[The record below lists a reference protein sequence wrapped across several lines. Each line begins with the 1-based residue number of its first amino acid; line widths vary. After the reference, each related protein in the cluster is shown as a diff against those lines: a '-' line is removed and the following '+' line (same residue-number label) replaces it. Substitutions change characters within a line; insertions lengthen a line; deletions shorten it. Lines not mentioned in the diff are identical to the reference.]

1 MNKRLLGLTAAIL
14 IGIAWSGLG
23 AEIVLRDDFSTNAP
37 GNDVPAG
44 WRLYRQGPTLGGISV
59 EPSGNAMRLHLKD
72 VCDKSEIGITRI
84 LPAVRGKYYRLTA
97 TAVPAAGTT
106 RNSSKSSVAL
116 QLRFLSNPPLIKQ
129 VWMADNREAVAA
141 AQANADRLQIY
152 IYTMKPGQPD
162 VFIPEVRLEVS
173 DTPFK

>member
-1 MNKRLLGLTAAIL
+1 MSKRLLGLTAAIL
-14 IGIAWSGLG
+14 FGIAGSGFG

-44 WRLYRQGPTLGGISV
+44 WRLYRQGPNLGGISV
-59 EPSGNAMRLHLKD
+59 EPAGKAMRLHLKD
-72 VCDKSEIGITRI
+72 ICDKSEIGITRI

-97 TAVPAAGTT
+97 TAVPAPGTHIAHNT
-106 RNSSKSSVAL
+106 VIL
-116 QLRFLSNPPLIKQ
+116 QLRFLSKPPKIQ
-129 VWMADNREAVAA
+129 YARMRENQLETVVG
-141 AQANADRLQIY
+141 QANDDQLQIY
-152 IYTMKPGQPD
+152 LFTMKPGQPD